1 MMNDWKFTQ
10 KHEPA
15 LVFTEFQSIF
25 ALCDRKKK
33 QIAGILS
40 AQRYSIDKNDLIS
53 FISGNSQH
61 DLHVEF
67 LLDFRQVVTLFG

>member
-1 MMNDWKFTQ
+1 MKIQ
-10 KHEPA
+10 SKSEPA
-15 LVFTEFQSIF
+15 QVFTEFQSIF
-25 ALCDRKKK
+25 ALCDGRK

-40 AQRYSIDKNDLIS
+40 AQHYSIERNDLIS

-67 LLDFRQVVTLFG
+67 LLDSRQVVTLLG